1 MKSTRIKALLPVV
14 IFIVL
19 AAVAAAGIRYGLEQS
34 KKPLIDPSHPKV
46 VAGTL
51 PVVTLYSTA
60 WCSYCK
66 AARTYFERKSIP
78 FIERDIE
85 KNPAAYQQYQ
95 QLGGSGVPFITIN
108 EYAMQGFERRG
119 FKTAYIDMLNDGPMQ
134 R

>member
-1 MKSTRIKALLPVV
+1 MKPARIKAMLPVV
-14 IFIVL
+14 IFFVL

-34 KKPLIDPSHPKV
+34 KKPLIDSNHPNV

-66 AARTYFERKSIP
+66 AARTYFTRKNIA
-78 FIERDIE
+78 FIEKDIE

-95 QLGGSGVPFITIN
+95 QLGGNGVPFITIN
-108 EYAMQGFERRG
+108 EYTMQGFDRKG
-119 FKTAYIDMLNDGPMQ
+119 FKAAYLKQ
-134 R
+134 L